1 MGFPEVPFPVAQLF
15 GAMLNALKIWPE
27 LHSRAIRCDLNF
39 LCGKK
44 HLIYHDVS
52 RISTQ
57 DTGEWLA
64 DRFISSLNGEK

>member
-39 LCGKK
+39 LCEKK
-44 HLIYHDVS
+44 G
-52 RISTQ
+52 T
-57 DTGEWLA
+57 
-64 DRFISSLNGEK
+64 